1 MDTSSIWTVFHQKM
15 HRYLEKRVA
24 CRADADDL
32 LQEIFVKI
40 HLKLPTLASEESL
53 PFWVW
58 RLTRNTLLDYY
69 KKRRLPVTGLAE
81 ADLKMPVEDGEDFNH
96 HFAECVAPFLDL
108 LPPDRREAIQLAD
121 FQRVPQ
127 KELAEIWGIG
137 YSGAKSRVQRAR
149 VELRELFTECCAI
162 ETDCRG
168 NILDF
173 TPHKN
178 PSPAIQE
185 VRVKIAE
192 NLKKSAEGCVFPC
205 APRLSN

>member
-1 MDTSSIWTVFHQKM
+1 MDTAAIWKTFGQKM

-32 LQEIFVKI
+32 LQEIFLKI

-58 RLTRNTLLDYY
+58 RLTRNTLIDYY
-69 KKRRLPVTGLAE
+69 KKRKMPITGLAG
-81 ADLKMPVEDGEDFNH
+81 ADREPMSEGADDLNQY
-96 HFAECVAPFLDL
+96 FAECVAPFLEL

-127 KELAEIWGIG
+127 KELAEIWGIS

-149 VELRELFTECCAI
+149 GELKVLFGQCCAI

-173 TPHKN
+173 RPN
-178 PSPAIQE
+178 PNPPAPILA
-185 VRVKIAE
+185 VRKKIAE
-192 NLKKSAEGCVFPC
+192 NLKK
-205 APRLSN
+205 RLMFRTR